1 MAAIL
6 VFFMQNINCD
16 ILIGQGDRMIGG
28 LESSIT
34 EDQLLTITPGGPG
47 SPSMPG
53 SPGSP

>member
-6 VFFMQNINCD
+6 AFFMQNINCD
-16 ILIGQGDRMIGG
+16 VLIGRGDWMIGG
-28 LESSIT
+28 LEWSIT

>member
-6 VFFMQNINCD
+6 AFFMQNINCD
-16 ILIGQGDRMIGG
+16 VLIGRGDWMIGG